1 MTFSMH
7 SVVLLRSTMTMNH
20 HWKTYHHLRTMPPNP
35 QDNASQHNSIL
46 SGDWGHDRICFWW
59 QLNVSNQKARFHSD
73 LDVNSGN
80 DINLQLFDGLLPKDY
95 LQQVVLVET
104 NKKLEES
111 LTFGELL
118 RWIGVWVLMSMVDG
132 SD

>member
-1 MTFSMH
+1 M
-7 SVVLLRSTMTMNH
+7 L
-20 HWKTYHHLRTMPPNP
+20 PNTT
-35 QDNASQHNSIL
+35 SIL
-46 SGDWGHDRICFWW
+46 SGDWGHDGICFRRK
-59 QLNVSNQKARFHSD
+59 LNVPNQKARLHFD
-73 LDVNSGN
+73 LDVDSGN
-80 DINLQLFDGLLPKDY
+80 DINLQLFEGLFPKDY

-118 RWIGVWVLMSMVDG
+118 RWIGMWVLMSMVDG